1 MQQIFKVILCASIF
15 VLFPFLNV
23 VSASAPYETMTVSPS
38 GDLIETQT
46 AYEPLGRLFTGVEIV
61 NPEDIFI
68 DSKGS
73 IYVVDSGT
81 KKVLVADSKG
91 SVVAEIGAG
100 ILGAPKGVFVD
111 EQGDIF
117 VADYEKEKIF
127 RFSNKGELEHEYGKP
142 DSPLFGTKSPYKPQK
157 VAVDRRG
164 NIYVVGE
171 GSTNGMMQ
179 LSHAGE
185 FLGYYGVNRTEV
197 SISSVLRNL
206 IVSEKQKAS
215 LFMKTPP
222 APDNLAI
229 DGEGLIYSVT
239 QGTKTETIK
248 KLNVAG
254 QNMLYPYILD
264 DATLVDIT
272 VDANGNMFVMN
283 GSGKIFEYDSYGN
296 LLFVFGGKD
305 DGTNRLGLLKQPSG
319 IAVDRFG
326 RIYVSDKETGMIQ
339 VFESTAFSNLVH
351 DGIALYKE
359 GLYVQSQK
367 YWESVLSL
375 NSSFGLAHTAM
386 GKAYYKQQQYDEALE
401 EYRLAE
407 DVMGY
412 SDSFWEVRHAWM
424 QKHLEKILVI
434 GFVLAALYYVI
445 KFLDKRKNILN
456 GFRRMWGNIKRR
468 KLASELLF
476 LFRFFKHPIDSFYE
490 LQRMGKASVLSA
502 TILYLFLFVAYIIQR
517 FQTGFIFSSYRSDE
531 TNIMYEFAIIFVP
544 LLAFIIVNYLV
555 STINDGEGRFKD
567 IYIGTI
573 YSLAPYLVFILP
585 LTLLSNILSGNEYF
599 VYLFSIRIIYGWCL
613 VILFIMIKE
622 IHNYTI
628 SETFRNIFVTLFGMA
643 MLLLVVFIIFVL
655 MDQVYD
661 FVYSIVKEALL
672 RV

>member
-1 MQQIFKVILCASIF
+1 MQQFFKVFICAAIF

-23 VSASAPYETMTVSPS
+23 ASASSPYKTMTVSPS

-46 AYEPLGRLFTGVEIV
+46 AYEPLGRLFTGVDIV

-68 DSKGS
+68 DDKGFM
-73 IYVVDSGT
+73 YVVDSGT
-81 KKVLVADSKG
+81 KKVLVANSKG
-91 SVVAEIGAG
+91 DVVAEIGAG
-100 ILGAPKGVFVD
+100 ILGVPKGVFAD
-111 EQGDIF
+111 ELGDIY
-117 VADYEKEKIF
+117 VADYEKEKVF
-127 RFSNKGELEHEYGKP
+127 RFSSNGKLKQEYGKP
-142 DSPLFGTKSPYKPQK
+142 DSPLFGSKSPYKPQK

-164 NIYVVGE
+164 NIYVIGE

-179 LSHAGE
+179 LSHEGE

-197 SISSVLRNL
+197 SVGAVLRNL
-206 IVSEKQKAS
+206 IASEKQKAS

-229 DGEGLIYSVT
+229 DKEGLIYSVT
-239 QGTKTETIK
+239 QGTKTEVIK

-264 DATLVDIT
+264 AANLVDIT
-272 VDANGNMFVMN
+272 VDANGNMFVLDA
-283 GSGKIFEYDSYGN
+283 SGEIFEFDSYGN
-296 LLFVFGGKD
+296 LLFLFGGKD
-305 DGTNRLGLLKQPSG
+305 DGTNRLGLFKQPSG
-319 IAVDRFG
+319 IAVDQFS

-339 VFESTAFSNLVH
+339 VFEPTAFSNLVH
-351 DGIALYKE
+351 EGIALYKD

-375 NSSFGLAHTAM
+375 NSSFGLAHAAM
-386 GKAYYKQQQYDEALE
+386 GKAYYKQQQYDEALTE
-401 EYRLAE
+401 FRLAE
-407 DVMGY
+407 DVWGY

-424 QKHLEKILVI
+424 QKHLEKILVA
-434 GFVLAALYYVI
+434 GFVLIALYYVA
-445 KFLDKRKNILN
+445 KFLDKKKNIFGGL
-456 GFRRMWGNIKRR
+456 RRFWSNVKKR
-468 KLASELLF
+468 KLLSELLF
-476 LFRFFKHPIDSFYE
+476 LFRFFKHPIDSFYD

-502 TILYLFLFVAYIIQR
+502 TILYVFLFVAYLIHR

-531 TNIMYEFAIIFVP
+531 TNVLFEFAIIFVP

-567 IYIGTI
+567 IYMGTI
-573 YSLAPYLVFILP
+573 YSLAPFLVFILP
-585 LTLLSNILSGNEYF
+585 LTLLSNVLSGNEYF
-599 VYLFSIRIIYGWCL
+599 VYLFSLRIIYAWCL

-622 IHNYTI
+622 IHNYSI
-628 SETFRNIFVTLFGMA
+628 SETIRNILVTLFGMA
-643 MLLLVVFIIFVL
+643 ILLLVVFIIFVL

>member
-1 MQQIFKVILCASIF
+1 MRQIFKVIICASIF
-15 VLFPFLNV
+15 VLFPFLTV
-23 VSASAPYETMTVSPS
+23 ALASAPYTTLTVSPS

-46 AYEPLGRLFTGVEIV
+46 AYEPLGRLFTGADIV

-68 DSKGS
+68 DDKGS
-73 IYVVDSGT
+73 IYVVDSGK
-81 KKVLVADSKG
+81 KKVLVANSKG
-91 SVVAEIGAG
+91 DIVAEIGAG
-100 ILGAPKGVFVD
+100 IFGVPKGVFVD
-111 EQGDIF
+111 EQGDIY
-117 VADYEKEKIF
+117 VADYEKEKVF
-127 RFSNKGELEHEYGKP
+127 RFSNKGELKQEYGKP
-142 DSPLFGTKSPYKPQK
+142 DSPLFGSKSPYKPQK

-164 NIYVVGE
+164 NIYVIGE

-179 LSHAGE
+179 LSREGE

-197 SISSVLRNL
+197 SLSSVLRNL
-206 IVSEKQKAS
+206 IASEKQKAS

-222 APDNLAI
+222 APDNLGI
-229 DGEGLIYSVT
+229 DEEGLIYSVT
-239 QGTKTETIK
+239 QGTKTEVIK

-254 QNMLYPYILD
+254 QNMLHPYILD
-264 DATLVDIT
+264 DAALVDIT

-283 GSGKIFEYDSYGN
+283 ASGKIFEFDSYGN
-296 LLFVFGGKD
+296 FLFIFGGKD
-305 DGTNRLGLLKQPSG
+305 DGTNRLGLFKQPSG
-319 IAVDRFG
+319 IAVDQSG

-339 VFESTAFSNLVH
+339 VFEPTAFANLVH
-351 DGIALYKE
+351 EGIALYKD

-386 GKAYYKQQQYDEALE
+386 GKAYYKQQQYDEALA

-407 DVMGY
+407 DVWGY

-434 GFVLAALYYVI
+434 GFVLIALYYVAR
-445 KFLDKRKNILN
+445 FLDKKKNIF
-456 GFRRMWGNIKRR
+456 GGYRRVWGNVKKR
-468 KLASELLF
+468 KLISELLF
-476 LFRFFKHPIDSFYE
+476 LFRFFKHPIDSFYD

-502 TILYLFLFVAYIIQR
+502 TILYAFLFVAYLIHR

-531 TNIMYEFAIIFVP
+531 TNVLFEFAIIFVP

-585 LTLLSNILSGNEYF
+585 ITLLSNMLSGNEYF
-599 VYLFSIRIIYGWCL
+599 VYLFSMRIIYAWCL
-613 VILFIMIKE
+613 VILFIMVKE
-622 IHNYTI
+622 IHNYSI
-628 SETFRNIFVTLFGMA
+628 SETIRNILVTIFGMA
-643 MLLLVVFIIFVL
+643 ILLLVVFVIFVL
-655 MDQVYD
+655 LDQVYD
-661 FVYSIVKEALL
+661 FVYSVVKEALL